1 MSDILS
7 KFSAH
12 LKGVLAK
19 ALVLSVEFGA
29 EHVGLL
35 HLLLA
40 IAVQK
45 GSVAETLLAKS
56 PFTEERI
63 RGMMKLEIDRD
74 PSGIPGLSEQVK
86 VIIEKAVLT
95 ANVYKHL
102 AVGTEH
108 LLFALLELHAD
119 DLATL
124 FDVNPNDLATFKGE
138 IALSLK
144 LETEF
149 PDLQPVNAGLPNVED
164 LFSKQKEDS
173 EESALG
179 FFTKELTTKEAIKA
193 FAPMIGRTEELRR
206 LESILG
212 RKTKNNPILIGE
224 PGVGKTAIVEGLARL
239 IVEGD
244 APSNLLSMHIHQLDL
259 AGLVAGT
266 MYRGEFES
274 RLKQLID
281 EIEERDDII
290 LFIDEVHMLAGAGG
304 TGGSL
309 DAANMLKP
317 ALARGELRCIGATTT
332 AEYKKYIENDGALE
346 RRFQPIFVHEPS
358 KEETRKLLTR
368 VAKFY
373 ETHHNVRFETEAL
386 DAIVALCETTFAS
399 KRYPDKA
406 IDLLDEAGSR
416 KANESA
422 KDAFTFEKKRY
433 REVREALEKTREE
446 KRQAVLKEHFE
457 LAGQRKIEEEALAKE
472 LATLKETTR
481 GERKTI
487 TETDIVLTVAKM
499 KRLNESDLRDASRL
513 EKLERTL
520 SSAIVGQPSAV
531 TQVISLLKRLTLG
544 LPAVNRP
551 GLSLLF
557 FGPSGVGKTR
567 FAEALAEALAPQKES
582 RLRIDLSQYKDPMS
596 MTKLVGAPAGY
607 VGYRDQG
614 ALTDHVKHH
623 PEAVVLF
630 DDLDRAH
637 PEILHALGK
646 LLTTGF
652 LSDATGLSIDFRKT
666 RLLFTTS
673 ATKKATEK
681 TLGFGG
687 DENEEARGHL
697 EELLGARIIESM
709 HGTIPLNRLNES
721 DHLVIA
727 KRELQ
732 KLLSFAKTRGLT
744 LSHDS
749 AILAHLAQSATKNA
763 GVRGIK
769 KRIEEEIETLIAEEL
784 LSESQKKK
792 RALKLTVKNG
802 KAVLARAK

>member
-1 MSDILS
+1 
-7 KFSAH
+7 
-12 LKGVLAK
+12 
-19 ALVLSVEFGA
+19 
-29 EHVGLL
+29 
-35 HLLLA
+35 
-40 IAVQK
+40 
-45 GSVAETLLAKS
+45 
-56 PFTEERI
+56 
-63 RGMMKLEIDRD
+63 
-74 PSGIPGLSEQVK
+74 
-86 VIIEKAVLT
+86 
-95 ANVYKHL
+95 
-102 AVGTEH
+102 
-108 LLFALLELHAD
+108 
-119 DLATL
+119 
-124 FDVNPNDLATFKGE
+124 
-138 IALSLK
+138 
-144 LETEF
+144 
-149 PDLQPVNAGLPNVED
+149 
-164 LFSKQKEDS
+164 
-173 EESALG
+173 
-179 FFTKELTTKEAIKA
+179 
-193 FAPMIGRTEELRR
+193 
-206 LESILG
+206 
-212 RKTKNNPILIGE
+212 
-224 PGVGKTAIVEGLARL
+224 
-239 IVEGD
+239 
-244 APSNLLSMHIHQLDL
+244 
-259 AGLVAGT
+259 
-266 MYRGEFES
+266 
-274 RLKQLID
+274 
-281 EIEERDDII
+281 
-290 LFIDEVHMLAGAGG
+290 
-304 TGGSL
+304 
-309 DAANMLKP
+309 
-317 ALARGELRCIGATTT
+317 
-332 AEYKKYIENDGALE
+332 
-346 RRFQPIFVHEPS
+346 
-358 KEETRKLLTR
+358 
-368 VAKFY
+368 
-373 ETHHNVRFETEAL
+373 
-386 DAIVALCETTFAS
+386 
-399 KRYPDKA
+399 
-406 IDLLDEAGSR
+406 
-416 KANESA
+416 
-422 KDAFTFEKKRY
+422 
-433 REVREALEKTREE
+433 
-446 KRQAVLKEHFE
+446 
-457 LAGQRKIEEEALAKE
+457 
-472 LATLKETTR
+472 
-481 GERKTI
+481 
-487 TETDIVLTVAKM
+487 
-499 KRLNESDLRDASRL
+499 
-513 EKLERTL
+513 
-520 SSAIVGQPSAV
+520 
-531 TQVISLLKRLTLG
+531 LTLG

-567 FAEALAEALAPQKES
+567 FAETLAEALAPQKES

-709 HGTIPLNRLNES
+709 HGAIPLNRLNES